1 MHEIVEIFKDKTNFT
16 SDEFLHINSCGVSK
30 YDNKAH
36 IYRPNGRVD
45 LHILF
50 HLKGSITISC
60 GEEYSLSPGE
70 AFILFENEPQDYTF
84 SPTKE
89 EPEAETLWIHFCGTA
104 ARQMLKTAGIDH
116 SAALYPVSPAETE
129 RLFRQ
134 LIRYHLAGDSLMA
147 LSYLIR
153 MVSSMSPDKKRP
165 LTESERAVRREAERI
180 ASNFTQEADLDA
192 AATRCNLSRTRFSH
206 LFKEVIGISPLRMQT
221 NMRLDHAR
229 DLLLYTELSV
239 KEVAESCGYA
249 DQLYFSRIFKES
261 TGISPSEYKKYK
273 DL

>member
-1 MHEIVEIFKDKTNFT
+1 
-16 SDEFLHINSCGVSK
+16 
-30 YDNKAH
+30 
-36 IYRPNGRVD
+36 
-45 LHILF
+45 
-50 HLKGSITISC
+50 
-60 GEEYSLSPGE
+60 
-70 AFILFENEPQDYTF
+70 
-84 SPTKE
+84 
-89 EPEAETLWIHFCGTA
+89 
-104 ARQMLKTAGIDH
+104 
-116 SAALYPVSPAETE
+116 
-129 RLFRQ
+129 
-134 LIRYHLAGDSLMA
+134 MA
-147 LSYLIR
+147 LSYLLR

>member
-16 SDEFLHINSCGVSK
+16 SDEFLQINSCGVSK

-50 HLKGSITISC
+50 HLKGSITIYC

-84 SPTKE
+84 EPTKD

-192 AATRCNLSRTRFSH
+192 AAARCNLSRTRFSH

>member
-1 MHEIVEIFKDKTNFT
+1 MNEIVEIFKDKTNFT

-45 LHILF
+45 IHILF
-50 HLKGSITISC
+50 HLKGQISVLLDK
-60 GEEYSLSPGE
+60 EYFLAPGE
-70 AFILFENEPQDYTF
+70 AFIIFENEPQDYTF
-84 SPTKE
+84 EPTNDE
-89 EPEAETLWIHFCGTA
+89 QEVETLWIHFCGSA
-104 ARQMLKTAGIDH
+104 ARQMLNVAEIDH
-116 SAALYPVSPAETE
+116 SSALYPVSPAETE

-147 LSYLIR
+147 LSYLLR

-192 AATRCNLSRTRFSH
+192 AAARCNLSRTRFSH

-261 TGISPSEYKKYK
+261 TGISPSEYKKCK